1 MTLYFKIESH
11 DEATN
16 HNIFNISNPQF
27 QGTTKNYLINDY
39 LINNYWYNIDDFM
52 LKNGLTTN
60 DLYHRIVDSGYFK
73 GIANYDTDNKNYH
86 MLYQELYVVKNKNQ
100 NAQDG
105 TYAARALDATDVEK
119 GGGYWAYPFK
129 MNGINHLYS
138 YKFNTNSNDM
148 YLIYCVGNYRSPI
161 HNTPIYIWNG
171 LNLGFAESSYR
182 RYSKTIDTTTGF
194 TGQTFNIKAFQDYV
208 GSTIAI
214 YKNGNLVK
222 TVSSPKKNDIIYTV
236 TPHDNDIYSFKEVK
250 TEQPTQPQPTQPQP
264 TKPQPTQ
271 PQPTQPQ
278 PTQPQPTQPK
288 EPDTINLPTIEHI
301 TFNPTKL
308 TGGQVNKI
316 NVIVDDGYK
325 IDKLKLKL
333 VSRVGLSLVESNL
346 ENNVLTLDLSKYSS
360 LTGKELKHY
369 ETITPIEKPKQ
380 YLQIPQ
386 LEGVNFTILDQG
398 STHKVT
404 QLEIGKTT
412 NIGIE
417 LDKRYTWDDENK
429 KGKGLV
435 YTNQNTGND
444 IALGYW
450 QGNTSYLV
458 DLTKVTNPN
467 WLHNLRWEL
476 NYHKYLHDDEHN
488 KKIPLTLNLQHCTAN
503 VSEITENTT
512 AMITL
517 TADDG
522 YIFNADIICYSYNNE
537 ATFYNRIINKA
548 NNKNVITISVS
559 VGAYAD
565 FNKDVSDPN
574 SYPSITA
581 VAVATD
587 AKPTGTQALN
597 LYDMTDG
604 ELNTFMNS
612 IITEILPTTDGSD
625 GINHPDFQQF
635 VNQVYRIP
643 FDIPKDK
650 LTTVNKVKSGKWH
663 IDVNTHKINDK
674 RLIVKAG
681 NIKITPTYNNANDYS
696 PITCKLYLPFAKEVT
711 MDISDLLNHTIT
723 ITYDIDLLTGST
735 TVIINNE
742 DGNIFT
748 NQFNISTSLEFYG
761 LYYTKT
767 VGHLNSTFINDILQA
782 YVKLTY
788 RKPISKLVSYETQEH
803 GTLKDYTGF
812 TRVSNLSMKTT
823 KENYSESNEINQL
836 LRTGVII
843 NDTKGN

>member
-11 DEATN
+11 EEATN
-16 HNIFNISNPQF
+16 HNIFNIAKTQY
-27 QGTTKNYLINDY
+27 QGSTKNYVINDY

-52 LKNGLTTN
+52 LKNGLTTY
-60 DLYHRIVDSGYFK
+60 DLYHLIVDSGYFK
-73 GIANYDTDNKNYH
+73 GFANYDTDNNSYN
-86 MLYQELYVVKNKNQ
+86 MAYQELYVVKNKNQ

-105 TYAARALDATDVEK
+105 TYGGRALSSETLDK
-119 GGGYWAYPFK
+119 GYGDTTYPFK
-129 MNGINHLYS
+129 MNGINNLYS

-148 YLIYCVGNYRSPI
+148 YLIYCVGNYRSAI
-161 HNTPIYIWNG
+161 HNTPIFIWNG
-171 LNLGFAESSYR
+171 LNLGFAESGFR
-182 RYSKTIDTTTGF
+182 RYSTAIDTTTCF
-194 TGQTFNIKAFQDYV
+194 TGQTSNIKTFQDYT
-208 GSTIAI
+208 GSTIKI
-214 YKNGNLVK
+214 YKDGNLVK
-222 TVSSPKKNDIIYTV
+222 TVVSPKKNDVIYTV
-236 TPHDNDIYSFKEVK
+236 TPQDNDIYSFKEVK
-250 TEQPTQPQPTQPQP
+250 TEQQ
-264 TKPQPTQ
+264 TQ

-288 EPDTINLPTIEHI
+288 KPDTINLPTIEHI

-316 NVIVDDGYK
+316 NVAADDGYK

-333 VSRVGLSLVESNL
+333 VSRVGLSLVESSL
-346 ENNVLTLDLSKYSS
+346 ENNILTLDLTKYFS
-360 LTGKELKHY
+360 LAGKELKHY

-380 YLQIPQ
+380 YLKIPQ
-386 LEGVNFTILDQG
+386 LEGVNFTISDISG
-398 STHKVT
+398 THKVT

-417 LDKRYTWDDENK
+417 LDKRYTWNDENK

-444 IALGYW
+444 VALGYW

-467 WLHNLRWEL
+467 WLYNLRWEF

-488 KKIPLTLNLQHCTAN
+488 KKIPLTLNLQHCTTN

-512 AMITL
+512 TLVTL
-517 TADDG
+517 TADTG
-522 YIFNADIICYSYNNE
+522 YIFNADIICYSYNSE

-548 NNKNVITISVS
+548 NNKNVITVSISVGS
-559 VGAYAD
+559 YAD
-565 FNKDVSDPN
+565 FNKDDNDPN

-612 IITEILPTTDGSD
+612 IITEILPTTDGDS

-663 IDVNTHKINDK
+663 IDVNTHKINDE

-711 MDISDLLNHTIT
+711 MDISDLLNHTIN
-723 ITYDIDLLTGST
+723 ITYDINLLTGST

-788 RKPISKLVSYETQEH
+788 RKPIPKLVSYETQEH

-812 TRVSNLSMKTT
+812 TRVSNLAMKTT

>member
-11 DEATN
+11 EEATN
-16 HNIFNISNPQF
+16 HNIFNISKPRY
-27 QGTTKNYLINDY
+27 QGSTKNYVINDY

-52 LKNGLTTN
+52 LKNGLTTH
-60 DLYHRIVDSGYFK
+60 DLYYLIVNSGYFK
-73 GIANYDTDNKNYH
+73 GIANYDTDNKTYN
-86 MLYQELYVVKNKNQ
+86 MNYQELYVVKNKNQ
-100 NAQDG
+100 NAKDG
-105 TYAARALDATDVEK
+105 TYGARVLNSEK
-119 GGGYWAYPFK
+119 LENGSGDWSYLFK
-129 MNGINHLYS
+129 LSGIHNLYS
-138 YKFNTNSNDM
+138 YKFNTNSDDM
-148 YLIYCVGNYRSPI
+148 YLIYCVGNYRSAI
-161 HNTPIYIWNG
+161 HNTPIFIWNG
-171 LNLGFAESSYR
+171 LNLGFAEAGFR
-182 RYSKTIDTTTGF
+182 RYSKTIDTTTCF
-194 TGQTFNIKAFQDYV
+194 TGQTANIKPFQDYTS
-208 GSTIAI
+208 STIEI
-214 YKNGNLVK
+214 YKNGSLVK
-222 TVSSPKKNDIIYTV
+222 TVSNPKKNDIIYTV
-236 TPHDNDIYSFKEVK
+236 TPQDNEIYSFKEVK

-264 TKPQPTQ
+264 T
-271 PQPTQPQ
+271 
-278 PTQPQPTQPK
+278 QPK
-288 EPDTINLPTIEHI
+288 EPDTIDLPSIEHI

-308 TGGQVNKI
+308 TGGKVNKI
-316 NVIVDDGYK
+316 NVTVDSGYK

-333 VSRVGLSLVESNL
+333 VSRVGLSLVESSL
-346 ENNVLTLDLSKYSS
+346 ENNVLTLDLTKYSS
-360 LTGKELKHY
+360 LAGKELRHY

-386 LEGVNFTILDQG
+386 LEGVNFTIFDQG
-398 STHKVT
+398 GTHQVT

-417 LDKRYTWDDENK
+417 LDNRYTWNDETK
-429 KGKGLV
+429 KGKGLI

-444 IALGYW
+444 VALGYW

-522 YIFNADIICYSYNNE
+522 YIFNADIICYSYNSE

-548 NNKNVITISVS
+548 NNKNVITVSVS

-565 FNKDVSDPN
+565 FNKDDDNPN

-581 VAVATD
+581 AAVATD

-612 IITEILPTTDGSD
+612 IITEFLPTTDGSD
-625 GINHPDFQQF
+625 GIEHPDFQQF

-663 IDVNTHKINDK
+663 IDVNTHKINDT
-674 RLIVKAG
+674 RLIIKAG

-711 MDISDLLNHTIT
+711 MDISDLLNHTIN

-767 VGHLNSTFINDILQA
+767 VGHLNSTFINNILQA

-788 RKPISKLVSYETQEH
+788 KKPISKLVSYETQEH